1 MSKPSTRWQLK
12 KKRQLIITEGGVTEQ
27 MKKESKKTKMV
38 NALRNKPSVGAEKE
52 NEEQI

>member
-27 MKKESKKTKMV
+27 IKKESKKTKMV
-38 NALRNKPSVGAEKE
+38 NYIFCSAKQTFSGG
-52 NEEQI
+52 